1 MRADYVR
8 SSLSS
13 NIGTRMSDPKAKPYS
28 EIRNW
33 TNISSLTVTIEGAT
47 VGPGKT
53 YRGEAPRTLIR
64 SGILRPT
71 PPKLK
76 AKK

>member
-1 MRADYVR
+1 M
-8 SSLSS
+8 S
-13 NIGTRMSDPKAKPYS
+13 NPKAKPYA

-33 TNISSLTVTIEGAT
+33 TNVSLLTVTVDGKT
-47 VGPGKT
+47 VAPGKT
-53 YRGEAPRTLIR
+53 YKGEAPRHLIR

-71 PPKLK
+71 VKTG